1 MKKLKYKSLKIY
13 CLQPYYKLKKGGY
26 ALIIL
31 PGLPLSSKEFN
42 FIRKNILLFNNLD
55 IFYIIYPGYPQNTKE
70 KFLEKNPAKL
80 VDDFINHLKL
90 RKKYKKVFVIGS
102 SFGGSLVL
110 YLKNADRRVSISP
123 VIDWKNLFKGRKGY
137 DYRTFKNFLE
147 KSGYK
152 ISDQGWKLLKSGKMF
167 LKLKSIDLKNQL
179 FLVYSSNDPE
189 IDVNNLEQLIKK
201 FNLKAIKFSKKQ
213 HLSLRKLRKSII
225 KKILKWMF
233 LDDNYIYLF
242 NKKLKIVK
250 NLVKKN

>member
-1 MKKLKYKSLKIY
+1 MKKLKHKSLKIY
-13 CLQPYYKLKKGGY
+13 CLQPYPKLKKAGY

-42 FIRKNILLFNNLD
+42 FIRENILLFNNLD

-70 KFLEKNPAKL
+70 KFLEENPAKL

-90 RKKYKKVFVIGS
+90 RKKYKKVFAIGS

-123 VIDWKNLFKGRKGY
+123 VIDWKNLYKGRKEY
-137 DYRTFKNFLE
+137 NYRTFKIFLE

-167 LKLKSIDLKNQL
+167 PKLKRIDLKNQL
-179 FLVYSSNDPE
+179 LLVYSSKDPE

-213 HLSLRKLRKSII
+213 HLSLRKLRKSTI
-225 KKILKWMF
+225 KKILNKF
-233 LDDNYIYLF
+233 LEY
-242 NKKLKIVK
+242 
-250 NLVKKN
+250 

>member
-1 MKKLKYKSLKIY
+1 MMKKIKYKSLKIY
-13 CLQPYYKLKKGGY
+13 CLQSYPKLKKANY

-42 FIRKNILLFNNLD
+42 FIRENILLFNNLD

-90 RKKYKKVFVIGS
+90 RKKYKKVFAIGS

-123 VIDWKNLFKGRKGY
+123 VIDWKNLYKGRKGY
-137 DYRTFKNFLE
+137 NYRTFKNFLE

-167 LKLKSIDLKNQL
+167 PKLKRIDLKNQL
-179 FLVYSSNDPE
+179 LLVYSSKDPE

-201 FNLKAIKFSKKQ
+201 FNLKAIKLFQKQ
-213 HLSLRKLRKSII
+213 HLSLRKLRKSTI
-225 KKILKWMF
+225 KKIL
-233 LDDNYIYLF
+233 
-242 NKKLKIVK
+242 NKILEY
-250 NLVKKN
+250 